1 LFIEAI
7 NKCQNAKDVLSY
19 CAPMRNDN
27 DMVHRDLQSL
37 HRRELES
44 LRSQLVE
51 LAQRVDQELIGLDA
65 KIEKR
70 LEDSEMRV
78 AHQAVDMAV
87 KQAFAYMGVDVND
100 PQQVQAFRDDVTFGG
115 LLKDAA
121 KKSFYAMLAAIGGV
135 VGMSIVI
142 AIKGFFGWK

>member
-1 LFIEAI
+1 
-7 NKCQNAKDVLSY
+7 
-19 CAPMRNDN
+19 MRNDN
-27 DMVHRDLQSL
+27 DMLHRDLQSS
-37 HRRELES
+37 HRRELDL
-44 LRSQLVE
+44 LRSQLVD
-51 LAQRVDQELIGLDA
+51 LTQRVDQELIGLDA

-70 LEDSEMRV
+70 LEDSEMKV

-100 PQQVQAFRDDVTFGG
+100 PQQIQAFRDDVTFGG

-135 VGMSIVI
+135 IGMSVVI
-142 AIKGFFGWK
+142 GVKSYFGWK

>member
-1 LFIEAI
+1 
-7 NKCQNAKDVLSY
+7 
-19 CAPMRNDN
+19 MRNDN
-27 DMVHRDLQSL
+27 DMVHRDLQSS
-37 HRRELES
+37 HRRELEL
-44 LRSQLVE
+44 LRSQFAE